1 MHLLPNMAT
10 EADNVLR
17 IFEDVALLAK
27 ETQFSFKTDESGTA
41 RLVRTANK
49 ILNLLPRY
57 ETIFNLSSLP
67 SK

>member
-41 RLVRTANK
+41 R
-49 ILNLLPRY
+49 
-57 ETIFNLSSLP
+57 TIPKVVYQLDLQH
-67 SK
+67 